1 MKKNLISRY
10 TWRHC
15 LRHYF
20 VRCGWSPHLN
30 SFTCFCR
37 GANCLLNCSFLNVS
51 KFMAQ
56 FNENLVCS
64 LDIFNDLWCKRW
76 IKVFIKS
83 HWYTGMNFIFFKKK
97 ANLKTI
103 YMALSFLCL
112 LSTSL
117 LAALMSP
124 VVVGSLSEDLYAL
137 VVISQAT
144 SLYSIN
150 LC

>member
-1 MKKNLISRY
+1 MIYDAKDGSKYLLNLID
-10 TWRHC
+10 TP
-15 LRHYF
+15 
-20 VRCGWSPHLN
+20 V
-30 SFTCFCR
+30 
-37 GANCLLNCSFLNVS
+37 
-51 KFMAQ
+51 
-56 FNENLVCS
+56 
-64 LDIFNDLWCKRW
+64 W
-76 IKVFIKS
+76 ILF
-83 HWYTGMNFIFFKKK
+83 FFKKK

-117 LAALMSP
+117 HAALMSP

-144 SLYSIN
+144 PLYSIN